1 MALIKSSSLMNKT
14 PSSDGVACL
23 RNVARDS
30 VERLSGVVDP
40 NKDSFTTSVTV
51 AMIGNE
57 I

>member
-40 NKDSFTTSVTV
+40 NKDSLTTSVTV